1 MTTRIEIIE
10 PLRAREIADIS
21 DIRKLADW
29 LDTRFVIPGTNLR
42 FGLDSVIGLV
52 PGVGDGVT
60 ALMSLYIMHRAREL
74 GAPPLL
80 LARMGGN
87 VVLDTLLGAAARRR
101 LRLRLPLKHQK
112 RGLAAS
118 PLGRAKPRGALT
130 A

>member
-1 MTTRIEIIE
+1 MTTRIELIE
-10 PLRAREIADIS
+10 PLQAREIADVS

-87 VVLDTLLGAAARRR
+87 VVLDTLLGAVPLLGDVFDFAFRSNTRNVR
-101 LRLRLPLKHQK
+101 LLLRHLEEQGHVV
-112 RGLAAS
+112 R
-118 PLGRAKPRGALT
+118 
-130 A
+130 